1 MILDLIEQALS
12 TVDLNVTFGIADPKD
27 IDAPWNYIVYFRTK
41 LRPNEN
47 KNSLT
52 DYFTVAVVR
61 ENYVPDDVA
70 YDIIDAMLKIPGM
83 RLASDDME
91 YDYLKKDDDIRI
103 EVMTLSFCRAK
114 KRCKNG
120 LTFSNHHLE
129 IREF

>member
-120 LTFSNHHLE
+120 NIQS
-129 IREF
+129 

>member
-12 TVDLNVTFGIADPKD
+12 TVDPNVTFGIADPKD

-41 LRPNEN
+41 ARPNEN

-52 DYFTVAVVR
+52 DYFTVAVIR

-70 YDIIDAMLKIPGM
+70 YDIIDAMMKIPGM

-91 YDYLKKDDDIRI
+91 YDYLKKDDDTRI

-120 LTFSNHHLE
+120 NIQS
-129 IREF
+129 